1 MDFVHR
7 VMTGQTVSP
16 TELRIAGLIVLA
28 WLVFDVG
35 WCLYD
40 HLVEP
45 SACVSP
51 APQMRGAVLTPAWGG
66 G

>member
-16 TELRIAGLIVLA
+16 TELRIAGLIVLG

-35 WCLYD
+35 WCVYD
-40 HLVEP
+40 HLAEP
-45 SACVSP
+45 TVCVSP
-51 APQMRGAVLTPAWGG
+51 VRDVMPLVGW
-66 G
+66 